1 MSIYP
6 SRGRLKPIRCRQ
18 SWPDQVNFPE
28 FAEEDRAIANT
39 TPRKRASTAPASK
52 ARAATKSKSTVAA
65 KKPAAAGKAKTVTT
79 PKKITTGVT
88 KAAAQVAKKAAA
100 KPKTAKKTAEKSKP
114 VKSKPS
120 IPAAVLKLHQLILK
134 SLDDDKAEEIVS
146 IDLAGKSSIA
156 DFLVIAS
163 GRSSRQ
169 VAAIAEHLVERIA
182 KETGKKVRAEGKA
195 VGDWVLIDTGDIVV
209 HIFRPDVRS
218 FYNLEKMWGGAAIPE
233 PAAA

>member
-1 MSIYP
+1 MT
-6 SRGRLKPIRCRQ
+6 KAAAK
-18 SWPDQVNFPE
+18 V
-28 FAEEDRAIANT
+28 A
-39 TPRKRASTAPASK
+39 KKSTAK
-52 ARAATKSKSTVAA
+52 EKSPKTAA
-65 KKPAAAGKAKTVTT
+65 KKPAPKSTV
-79 PKKITTGVT
+79 
-88 KAAAQVAKKAAA
+88 
-100 KPKTAKKTAEKSKP
+100 
-114 VKSKPS
+114 
-120 IPAAVLKLHQLILK
+120 PAAVMKLHQLILK

-156 DFLVIAS
+156 DFMVIAS

-169 VAAIAEHLVERIA
+169 VAAIAEHLVARIS

>member
-1 MSIYP
+1 MSINP
-6 SRGRLKPIRCRQ
+6 SRGRLTPIRCLQ
-18 SWPDQVNFPE
+18 SRPDQAKFPE

-39 TPRKRASTAPASK
+39 TPRKRASAAAGSK
-52 ARAATKSKSTVAA
+52 PKVATKSKSTAAA

-88 KAAAQVAKKAAA
+88 KAAAQVAKKSAA
-100 KPKTAKKTAEKSKP
+100 KP
-114 VKSKPS
+114 KPS

-169 VAAIAEHLVERIA
+169 VAAIAEHLVDRIA
-182 KETGKKVRAEGKA
+182 RETGKKVRAEGKA

>member
-1 MSIYP
+1 M
-6 SRGRLKPIRCRQ
+6 
-18 SWPDQVNFPE
+18 
-28 FAEEDRAIANT
+28 
-39 TPRKRASTAPASK
+39 
-52 ARAATKSKSTVAA
+52 
-65 KKPAAAGKAKTVTT
+65 
-79 PKKITTGVT
+79 T
-88 KAAAQVAKKAAA
+88 KAAAQVAKKSAA

-114 VKSKPS
+114 VKSKPA
-120 IPAAVLKLHQLILK
+120 IPAAVIKLHQLILK

-156 DFLVIAS
+156 DFMVIAS

-169 VAAIAEHLVERIA
+169 VAAIAEHLVDRIT

-195 VGDWVLIDTGDIVV
+195 VGDWVLIDTGDVVV
-209 HIFRPDVRS
+209 HIFRPDVRN

>member
-1 MSIYP
+1 M
-6 SRGRLKPIRCRQ
+6 
-18 SWPDQVNFPE
+18 
-28 FAEEDRAIANT
+28 
-39 TPRKRASTAPASK
+39 
-52 ARAATKSKSTVAA
+52 
-65 KKPAAAGKAKTVTT
+65 
-79 PKKITTGVT
+79 T
-88 KAAAQVAKKAAA
+88 KAAAQVAKKSAA
-100 KPKTAKKTAEKSKP
+100 KPKAAKKTAEKSKP

-169 VAAIAEHLVERIA
+169 VAAIAEHLVDRIA
-182 KETGKKVRAEGKA
+182 RETGKKVRAEGKA

>member
-1 MSIYP
+1 MAKTS
-6 SRGRLKPIRCRQ
+6 
-18 SWPDQVNFPE
+18 
-28 FAEEDRAIANT
+28 
-39 TPRKRASTAPASK
+39 
-52 ARAATKSKSTVAA
+52 AAKSKTAKKAPGKPA
-65 KKPAAAGKAKTVTT
+65 KKPA
-79 PKKITTGVT
+79 PKSSL
-88 KAAAQVAKKAAA
+88 
-100 KPKTAKKTAEKSKP
+100 P
-114 VKSKPS
+114 
-120 IPAAVLKLHQLILK
+120 PAVVKLHQLILK

-156 DFLVIAS
+156 DFMVIAS

-169 VAAIAEHLVERIA
+169 VAAIAEHLVGRIA

>member
-1 MSIYP
+1 MA
-6 SRGRLKPIRCRQ
+6 KK
-18 SWPDQVNFPE
+18 
-28 FAEEDRAIANT
+28 T
-39 TPRKRASTAPASK
+39 
-52 ARAATKSKSTVAA
+52 AA
-65 KKPAAAGKAKTVTT
+65 KKT
-79 PKKITTGVT
+79 
-88 KAAAQVAKKAAA
+88 AA
-100 KPKTAKKTAEKSKP
+100 KPKTAKKTPEKPAK
-114 VKSKPS
+114 KSTL
-120 IPAAVLKLHQLILK
+120 PAAVTRLHQLILK

-169 VAAIAEHLVERIA
+169 VAAIAEHLVDRIS

>member
-1 MSIYP
+1 MSIHP
-6 SRGRLKPIRCRQ
+6 SRGRLAPIRTPAE
-18 SWPDQVNFPE
+18 SSGSGKFPE

-39 TPRKRASTAPASK
+39 TTRKRASAAPASK
-52 ARAATKSKSTVAA
+52 AKAATKSQSAA
-65 KKPAAAGKAKTVTT
+65 AARKPAAAGKAKTVTT
-79 PKKITTGVT
+79 KVT
-88 KAAAQVAKKAAA
+88 KAAAQVAKKSAA
-100 KPKTAKKTAEKSKP
+100 KPKAAKKTAEKSKP

-120 IPAAVLKLHQLILK
+120 IPAAVLQLHQLILK

-169 VAAIAEHLVERIA
+169 VGAIAEHLVERIA
-182 KETGKKVRAEGKA
+182 RETGKKVRAEGKA

-209 HIFRPDVRS
+209 HIFRPEVRS